1 MIFVSVGSQM
11 PFDRLVLAVDE
22 WAGRTGRTDVFAQI
36 GEGGEAPKHIGFVRT
51 ATPPEYDRLVD
62 QADLMVSHAGTGVML
77 TALTHQKPIL
87 VMARRADLRETRN
100 DHQRATIDRFRA
112 RSGIYAAADE
122 RELVAQLD
130 QGDFGSGS
138 GISPFASDELL
149 RTVRAFID
157 N

>member
-22 WAGRTGRTDVFAQI
+22 WAARSGRNDVVAQI
-36 GEGGEAPKHIGFVRT
+36 GADGEAPRHIEFVRT
-51 ATPPEYDRLVD
+51 ATPPEYDRYVE

-77 TALTHQKPIL
+77 TALSHRKPIV

-100 DHQRATIDRFRA
+100 DHQSATIDRFRD
-112 RSGIYAAADE
+112 RNGIYAAADE
-122 RELVAQLD
+122 HELVAMLD
-130 QGDFGSGS
+130 DGNFGSGT